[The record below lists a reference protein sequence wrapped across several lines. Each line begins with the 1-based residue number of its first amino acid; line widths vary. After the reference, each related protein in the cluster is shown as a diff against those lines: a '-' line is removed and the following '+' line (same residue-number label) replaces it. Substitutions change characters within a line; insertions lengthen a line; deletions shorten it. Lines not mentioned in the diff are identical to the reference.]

1 MLKQRQDAYSLVAD
15 DFLQTVKESNVKEG
29 GSDLRFICNVFL
41 LYEISGKNQFQ
52 DNHKSI

>member
-15 DFLQTVKESNVKEG
+15 DFLQTVKESNVKAG
-29 GSDLRFICNVFL
+29 GSDLTFICNVFL

>member
-15 DFLQTVKESNVKEG
+15 DFLQTVKEG

-41 LYEISGKNQFQ
+41 RYEISGKNQFQ